1 MKNATEQAMSNTVK
15 LSGTYRGQFYEDI
28 EVRLV
33 TMPKHGAKGWFV
45 QVDGRGVDE
54 LPQQVFKLSIDED
67 AANKL
72 MRLPPAG
79 MLQTK
84 GEEPEEVETTETDQ
98 EITTRIVNRFGIL
111 RKMTEGSVTGAIRS
125 LIVSGAG
132 GVGKSFA
139 VEEVLEKAD
148 AASKVNFTCVKGGLS
163 PVNLYKLMFDYS
175 DSHSVIVL
183 DDCDSILFDEEALNL
198 LKGALDTTGKRHI
211 SWMKESAA
219 LGDTPTDFTF
229 NGTMIFITNIDFQ
242 RIVDEEKSKLAPHFE
257 ALLTRSLY
265 LDLTLRTKRELVCW
279 ISHIVRNAK
288 MLAQKGLSVKQS
300 EEVLDFLKANLDRL
314 RTISLRAALQA
325 ADLVLMDPRNWQET
339 AAVVMLRNR

>member
-1 MKNATEQAMSNTVK
+1 MTNNVK
-15 LSGTYRGQFYEDI
+15 LSGTYRGTFYENI

-45 QVDGRGVDE
+45 QVDGRGFED

-67 AANKL
+67 AADKL
-72 MRLPPAG
+72 HKLPPIG
-79 MLQTK
+79 ILQGRETEV
-84 GEEPEEVETTETDQ
+84 EEPETTETDD
-98 EITTRIVNRFGIL
+98 EITERIVGRFAIL
-111 RKMTEGSVTGAIRS
+111 RKMTEGSVVGAIRS

-132 GVGKSFA
+132 GVGKSYA
-139 VEEVLEKAD
+139 VEQVLEKAAED
-148 AASKVNFTCVKGGLS
+148 NKVNYVSVKGGLS

-175 DSHSVIVL
+175 DAHSVIVL

-198 LKGALDTTGKRHI
+198 LKAGLDTTGKRRI
-211 SWMKESAA
+211 AWLKESAA
-219 LGDTPTDFTF
+219 LEDCPTHFDF
-229 NGTMIFITNIDFQ
+229 NGTIIFVTNVNFQ
-242 RIVDEEKSKLAPHFE
+242 RIVDEERTKLAPHFE

-288 MLAQKGLSVKQS
+288 MLAKKGLTAKQG

-325 ADLVLMDPRNWQET
+325 ADLVLMDKSNWQEI
-339 AAVVMLRNR
+339 AKVVMLRNQ